1 MMFAVQ
7 LSVDDIAILV
17 EAIDRHSPSRRS
29 AASRCRRVNSL
40 HNSAQRFGTVSAIR
54 RVSLRRWSSRHINSI
69 RLGFVPFVDQAVAA
83 FAAFPNAGLPE
94 SLVIAPLA
102 SVAAI
107 TWNRSR
113 D

>member
-1 MMFAVQ
+1 
-7 LSVDDIAILV
+7 
-17 EAIDRHSPSRRS
+17 
-29 AASRCRRVNSL
+29 
-40 HNSAQRFGTVSAIR
+40 
-54 RVSLRRWSSRHINSI
+54 
-69 RLGFVPFVDQAVAA
+69 VPFVDQAVAA